1 MTHESGRRLAMKDKC
16 FIYYGNPCVICLAD
30 PAIQSFED
38 AEKSG
43 GKPCEFYPERREC
56 SAPSFGCVQVAGAAM
71 ARYVVQ
77 FYSEATEDTLA
88 MERDEFRRRAPL
100 PPEQVEAY
108 VDASERGHQRITDPE
123 VVVQRVWEY
132 ARAVLDLKPGERVFR
147 SAEETW
153 TPPLSAESEKMGE
166 QGKPPAPRAD

>member
-1 MTHESGRRLAMKDKC
+1 MKDKC

-38 AEKSG
+38 AERSA
-43 GKPCEFYPERREC
+43 GKPCDFYPERREC
-56 SAPSFGCVQVAGAAM
+56 SAPSFGCVQVAGTAM
-71 ARYVVQ
+71 ARHVVQ
-77 FYSEATEDTLA
+77 FYSEATEETLA
-88 MERDEFRRRAPL
+88 MEREEFRRRAPL

-108 VDASERGHQRITDPE
+108 VDTAERGYQRIIDPE
-123 VVVQRVWEY
+123 QVVQRVWEY

-153 TPPLSAESEKMGE
+153 TPPLSAQSEKASE
-166 QGKPPAPRAD
+166 QGAPPAPRAG

>member
-1 MTHESGRRLAMKDKC
+1 MKDKC

-38 AEKSG
+38 AERST
-43 GKPCEFYPERREC
+43 GKPCDFYPERSEC
-56 SAPSFGCVQVAGAAM
+56 SPSSFGCVQVAGAAM

-77 FYSEATEDTLA
+77 FYSEATEETLA
-88 MERDEFRRRAPL
+88 MEREEFRRRAPL

-108 VDASERGHQRITDPE
+108 VDTGEHGHQRIVDPE
-123 VVVQRVWEY
+123 QVVQRVWEY

-153 TPPLSAESEKMGE
+153 TPPLSAQSEKASE
-166 QGKPPAPRAD
+166 QGAPPAPRAG